1 MMTSS
6 NGNIFRVTGHLCGE
20 FTGHRLINGWV
31 NNREAADLRRR
42 RTLYDVMTRRSVGK
56 SSTFHFRCLFL
67 WVISNYHFLTRW
79 RHLRLI
85 WPFAANI
92 NQFLSAGDKAIN
104 VQVGMKHCYKHI
116 LQLQIYIM
124 IRVRTKA
131 WVVIATYLYI
141 KSKLVVYANAKSC
154 VVV

>member
-1 MMTSS
+1 MFSL
-6 NGNIFRVTGHLCGE
+6 VCAW
-20 FTGHRLINGWV
+20 INGWV

-42 RTLYDVMTRRSVGK
+42 RAHYDVMTKRSA
-56 SSTFHFRCLFL
+56 F
-67 WVISNYHFLTRW
+67 ISDVCYSGWFQIIIFDQMTS
-79 RHLRLI
+79 LRLI

-104 VQVGMKHCYKHI
+104 VQVGMEHCCKYI

-124 IRVRTKA
+124 IGVRTKA
-131 WVVIATYLYI
+131 WIAIATYLYM
-141 KSKLVVYANAKSC
+141 KNKLVVHANAKSC